1 MRGKHCGSIGLTFI
15 HFQVSV
21 PSRWSTEAKHGN
33 RYSNLRRTDA
43 MSEADATAAVMLMET
58 FDRLTRKEKYVW
70 DVSIDLFEL

>member
-1 MRGKHCGSIGLTFI
+1 
-15 HFQVSV
+15 
-21 PSRWSTEAKHGN
+21 
-33 RYSNLRRTDA
+33 